1 MSDALDSFAL
11 NEFSPTPLD
20 DILMASLHDV
30 VVSSEMPPEI
40 PKTKRVPSR
49 LDLSNLKLNKSQ
61 HEAVMG
67 ALTRRL
73 TLIQGPPGTGKT
85 YTAIEILSIMVKHK
99 VGPILATA
107 DSNVAVDNL
116 LQGLLDKGIKA
127 VRIGQPV
134 KVREQLRDA
143 TLIAQMSMHSMNDDI
158 DAIMSENNHIKR
170 DLNKL
175 KGKEKGIAYR
185 DMNKNWKE
193 IRLMEKQIIDEIID
207 SAEVI
212 VATCI
217 GVAHKSVGERR
228 FPIVLIDEATQA
240 TETTTLVP
248 IVRGARQLILIGDH
262 KQLPPT
268 IISKRAEDAGFVRS
282 LFERLVD
289 AGIKPFMLKTQY
301 RMHPCISEYPSAR
314 FYDGLLDD
322 GVSSNE
328 RLAPAGFIWPNW
340 DLPIA
345 FIPIESIE
353 GTDVEN
359 ASRYNSDEA
368 IKVVEIVQKLLE
380 SMELSPR
387 DIGVITPYNGQV
399 RLLTDHFDSLGGTGK
414 DEPFFGLEIR
424 SVDGYQGREKEVIIF
439 STVRAN
445 KEGELGFLADKRRLN
460 VALTRAKRGLII
472 VGNPQTLKRDETW
485 KSWLE
490 WIEERE
496 LMAWHYR

>member
-1 MSDALDSFAL
+1 
-11 NEFSPTPLD
+11 
-20 DILMASLHDV
+20 
-30 VVSSEMPPEI
+30 
-40 PKTKRVPSR
+40 
-49 LDLSNLKLNKSQ
+49 
-61 HEAVMG
+61 
-67 ALTRRL
+67 
-73 TLIQGPPGTGKT
+73 
-85 YTAIEILSIMVKHK
+85 
-99 VGPILATA
+99 
-107 DSNVAVDNL
+107 
-116 LQGLLDKGIKA
+116 
-127 VRIGQPV
+127 
-134 KVREQLRDA
+134 
-143 TLIAQMSMHSMNDDI
+143 
-158 DAIMSENNHIKR
+158 
-170 DLNKL
+170 
-175 KGKEKGIAYR
+175 
-185 DMNKNWKE
+185 
-193 IRLMEKQIIDEIID
+193 
-207 SAEVI
+207 VI

-268 IISKRAEDAGFVRS
+268 IISKRAEEAGFVRS

-314 FYDGLLDD
+314 FYDGLLED
-322 GVSSNE
+322 GVSPNE

-345 FIPIESIE
+345 FIPIDSIE

-380 SMELSPR
+380 SMELSPS

-399 RLLTDHFDSLGGTGK
+399 RLLTDHFDSLGGIGK
-414 DEPFFGLEIR
+414 DEPFSGLEIR